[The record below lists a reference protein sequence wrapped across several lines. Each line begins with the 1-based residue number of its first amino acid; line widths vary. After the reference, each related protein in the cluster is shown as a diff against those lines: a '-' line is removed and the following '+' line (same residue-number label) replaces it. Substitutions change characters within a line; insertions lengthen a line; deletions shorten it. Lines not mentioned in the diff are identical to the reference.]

1 MPKGYRKYNGTQKVE
16 IIKRIHRENLSFKGA
31 SREYGISDRTLRDW
45 ERIYWEE
52 GEEALLL
59 ERRGRACAASGTQKG
74 RKPKLDKQVE
84 EDLIAENQRLRMEID
99 YLKKIECL
107 GAGRGTPKQKAQ
119 VVQELRQKYPLKAL
133 LQLAGRPR
141 STLYYY
147 LHQSQNPAKYQMVK
161 EQIVIIFNENKKRYG
176 YRRITKELHN
186 NDIRVNHKTVRKLMK
201 QLGLVCQVRSKRKY
215 SSYKGE
221 VGEVAPNLLERHF
234 KTNQPNRKW
243 VTDVTEF
250 KVNDQKLYLSPI
262 LDLFNGEVVSYN
274 LSRHPN
280 FKQITD
286 MLEGAFQKLP
296 DKVDNLILHSDQ
308 GWQYQ
313 MKSYQNLLKAKGITQ
328 SMSRKATCLD
338 NAVAENFFGLLKT
351 ELFYL
356 EKFDS
361 IDQLEKAII
370 DYIDYYNNRRIK
382 LKLNG
387 LSPVQYR
394 IQTVGVA

>member
-52 GEEALLL
+52 GEEALLT
-59 ERRGRACAASGTQKG
+59 ERRGRACVASGTQKG
-74 RKPKLDKQVE
+74 RKPKLNKQVE

-133 LQLAGRPR
+133 LQLAGLPR
-141 STLYYY
+141 STFYYY

-356 EKFDS
+356 EKFNS
-361 IDQLEKAII
+361 IDQLEKAIV

-394 IQTVGVA
+394 IQTVGAA

>member
-1 MPKGYRKYNGTQKVE
+1 
-16 IIKRIHRENLSFKGA
+16 
-31 SREYGISDRTLRDW
+31 
-45 ERIYWEE
+45 
-52 GEEALLL
+52 
-59 ERRGRACAASGTQKG
+59 
-74 RKPKLDKQVE
+74 
-84 EDLIAENQRLRMEID
+84 
-99 YLKKIECL
+99 
-107 GAGRGTPKQKAQ
+107 
-119 VVQELRQKYPLKAL
+119 
-133 LQLAGRPR
+133 
-141 STLYYY
+141 
-147 LHQSQNPAKYQMVK
+147 MVK

-176 YRRITKELHN
+176 YRRITKDLHN
-186 NDIRVNHKTVRKLMK
+186 NDICVNHKTVRKLMK
-201 QLGLVCQVRSKRKY
+201 QLGLVCQVRAKRKY

-313 MKSYQNLLKAKGITQ
+313 TKSYQVCLGKPLVWTMLLPKTSSDCSRRSCSIWKNLIPLTSSKRLLSIT
-328 SMSRKATCLD
+328 STITTI
-338 NAVAENFFGLLKT
+338 AESN
-351 ELFYL
+351 
-356 EKFDS
+356 
-361 IDQLEKAII
+361 
-370 DYIDYYNNRRIK
+370 
-382 LKLNG
+382 
-387 LSPVQYR
+387 
-394 IQTVGVA
+394 

>member
-1 MPKGYRKYNGTQKVE
+1 
-16 IIKRIHRENLSFKGA
+16 
-31 SREYGISDRTLRDW
+31 
-45 ERIYWEE
+45 
-52 GEEALLL
+52 
-59 ERRGRACAASGTQKG
+59 
-74 RKPKLDKQVE
+74 
-84 EDLIAENQRLRMEID
+84 
-99 YLKKIECL
+99 
-107 GAGRGTPKQKAQ
+107 
-119 VVQELRQKYPLKAL
+119 
-133 LQLAGRPR
+133 
-141 STLYYY
+141 
-147 LHQSQNPAKYQMVK
+147 MVK

-186 NDIRVNHKTVRKLMK
+186 NDICVNHKTVRKLMK
-201 QLGLVCQVRSKRKY
+201 QLGLVCQVRAKRKY

-313 MKSYQNLLKAKGITQ
+313 MKSYQNLL
-328 SMSRKATCLD
+328 
-338 NAVAENFFGLLKT
+338 
-351 ELFYL
+351 
-356 EKFDS
+356 
-361 IDQLEKAII
+361 
-370 DYIDYYNNRRIK
+370 
-382 LKLNG
+382 
-387 LSPVQYR
+387 
-394 IQTVGVA
+394 

>member
-1 MPKGYRKYNGTQKVE
+1 
-16 IIKRIHRENLSFKGA
+16 
-31 SREYGISDRTLRDW
+31 
-45 ERIYWEE
+45 
-52 GEEALLL
+52 
-59 ERRGRACAASGTQKG
+59 
-74 RKPKLDKQVE
+74 
-84 EDLIAENQRLRMEID
+84 
-99 YLKKIECL
+99 
-107 GAGRGTPKQKAQ
+107 
-119 VVQELRQKYPLKAL
+119 
-133 LQLAGRPR
+133 
-141 STLYYY
+141 
-147 LHQSQNPAKYQMVK
+147 MVK
-161 EQIVIIFNENKKRYG
+161 KQIITIFNENKKRYG
-176 YRRITKELHN
+176 YRRITQELHN
-186 NDIRVNHKTVRKLMK
+186 NDICVNHKTVRKLMK
-201 QLGLVCQVRSKRKY
+201 QLGLVCQVRAKRKY
-215 SSYKGE
+215 NSYKGE

-361 IDQLEKAII
+361 LFHIDASIKADTAYYYEKKKLWELRSNVHIRSQRGDKFDTDLLFWDEKQERVYSDKFIRIEQEDKII
-370 DYIDYYNNRRIK
+370 TGYGFESNQQMTEYQIYNNTGIF
-382 LKLNG
+382 
-387 LSPVQYR
+387 
-394 IQTVGVA
+394 TVEDTAPADSTKAVANSTRTDSIR